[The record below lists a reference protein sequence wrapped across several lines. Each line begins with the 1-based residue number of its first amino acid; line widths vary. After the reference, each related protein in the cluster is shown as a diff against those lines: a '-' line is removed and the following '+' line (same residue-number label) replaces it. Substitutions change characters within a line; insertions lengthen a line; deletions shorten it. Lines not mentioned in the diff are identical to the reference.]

1 MNLPVPAGPPP
12 RHHVLSVLVENRAG
26 VLARVA
32 GLFARRG
39 YNIFSL
45 AVAPTDDDRFS
56 RLTVVVDVESAP
68 LEQVVRQLDK
78 LVNVIAISEL
88 DPRQSVERELVLLT
102 VRATPADRDRI
113 DQVLERFDGR
123 VLDVGAD
130 ELTVTADDHPDRLD
144 ELEEA
149 LRPFGIV
156 GVQRTGRVAL
166 PKLDPAPAG

>member
-1 MNLPVPAGPPP
+1 
-12 RHHVLSVLVENRAG
+12 VLVENKAG

-32 GLFARRG
+32 SLFARRG

-68 LEQVVRQLDK
+68 LEQIVRQLDK

>member
-68 LEQVVRQLDK
+68 LEQIVRQLDK

>member
-1 MNLPVPAGPPP
+1 MNLPAPAGPPP
-12 RHHVLSVLVENRAG
+12 RHHVLSVLVENRSG

-166 PKLDPAPAG
+166 PKLDPTPAA